1 MAAKAI
7 VLVSGGMDSL
17 TTLALALQS
26 GAEVF
31 LLHFNYQQKTEAREC
46 ACFAQIAD
54 YYHIDAAHQR
64 IINLDFFHE
73 IGGSSLTD
81 ARLPVATYQGHH
93 VDHHLGAAQEGHIP
107 TSYVPFRNSIFIALA
122 VAWAEVIKAT
132 KIYIGAVD
140 EDSSG
145 YPDCRKSYYAAY
157 NHLLEV
163 GTKDRNI
170 SIVTPVIDLS
180 KAQIIER
187 ALALN
192 APLHFTWACYQDG
205 EIACGICDSCLL
217 RRRAYRQV
225 GKEDPV
231 TYRHPF
237 PEDEDEKRGKG
248 KGKGRERNK

>member
-1 MAAKAI
+1 
-7 VLVSGGMDSL
+7 MDSL

-26 GAEVF
+26 KEEIF

-54 YYHIDAAHQR
+54 YYHIDASHQR

-81 ARLPVATYQGHH
+81 AKMAVATYQGPH
-93 VDHHLGAAQEGHIP
+93 VAQHLAAAQAGQIP
-107 TSYVPFRNSIFIALA
+107 SSYVPFRNSIFIALA

-145 YPDCRKSYYAAY
+145 YPDCRKVYYEAY
-157 NHLLEV
+157 NHLLAV
-163 GTKDRNI
+163 GTKERNI
-170 SIVTPVIDLS
+170 SIMTPVISLS
-180 KAQIIER
+180 KAQIIEQ

-192 APLHFTWACYQDG
+192 APLHFTWPCYQDG

-225 GKEDPV
+225 GRQDPIA
-231 TYRHPF
+231 YRHPF
-237 PEDEDEKRGKG
+237 PEDSGPTKI
-248 KGKGRERNK
+248 N